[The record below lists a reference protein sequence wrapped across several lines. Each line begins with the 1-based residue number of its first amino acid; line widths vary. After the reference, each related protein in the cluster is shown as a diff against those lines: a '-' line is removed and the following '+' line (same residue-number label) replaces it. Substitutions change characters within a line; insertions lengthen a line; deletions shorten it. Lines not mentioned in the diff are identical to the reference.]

1 MSQEAKK
8 HLGLDIGA
16 STVKVALVD
25 NTGRALYLD
34 KADISI
40 GGPGKA
46 VIKLLDQLQLAAPDF
61 QNIATAGI
69 TGRGQDLYKEQEG
82 VAEVYFSLCGCQWF
96 KV

>member
-69 TGRGQDLYKEQEG
+69 TGRGQDL
-82 VAEVYFSLCGCQWF
+82 L
-96 KV
+96 